1 MTYGWVQ
8 KQNYGVQKLSTR
20 GRILLKSMDADKVK
34 IKGDDNGTLY
44 VMCWLVMYCMILM
57 MTYGWGTNANI
68 TAAGIDSSLQ
78 LRSAAGAIRSLHH
91 SENHVPPEPLR

>member
-1 MTYGWVQ
+1 MVEY
-8 KQNYGVQKLSTR
+8 KNNYYYNYYCGVQKLSTR

-57 MTYGWGTNANI
+57 MTYG
-68 TAAGIDSSLQ
+68 
-78 LRSAAGAIRSLHH
+78 
-91 SENHVPPEPLR
+91 